1 MLGVSEAY
9 AAGDAR
15 NSAALAGQDLSSIIH
30 EVAWHKTAANACER
44 GGSKSAA

>member
-9 AAGDAR
+9 HAGDAR
-15 NSAALAGQDLSSIIH
+15 KSAALTGQDIPSVIH
-30 EVAWHKTAANACER
+30 EVALHKTAANACER